1 MDRRVEWSD
10 KALEAFKAI
19 IFYYK
24 QNDSRQAALKFQNV
38 VFKKIEQLKQQP
50 LIGTKSPLFK
60 TIRKIRIDTH
70 RQMAY
75 RVKGRTLYISNFWDN
90 RRNPDDKPF

>member
-10 KALEAFKAI
+10 KSIEAFQAI

-24 QNDSRQAALKFQNV
+24 KNDSRQAALKFQNL

-50 LIGTKSPLFK
+50 FIGTKSPCLKLLEKF
-60 TIRKIRIDTH
+60 
-70 RQMAY
+70 
-75 RVKGRTLYISNFWDN
+75 V
-90 RRNPDDKPF
+90 